1 MESTRATTNE
11 SINIGMTVH
20 PTHQSKHA
28 KKKNYLPRTKPKPL
42 WRSESLLAARSSNS
56 DNFLL
61 HKAKSSELLAGY
73 QSGWKISQDCRRLRF
88 TCMPIMPICVWHA
101 HWHSEWER
109 MSFWPTFFG
118 IVTWGKLN
126 MVCTVSILTKR
137 RVGGTCHGF
146 PLWSAHADCEVHAI
160 SCSWEITRVRFV
172 NFHWSQRPMR
182 LHMPSMSLDPNFCP
196 GDSRF
201 EMLQPQTPLPFL
213 CHSPCLQIC
222 CNGRHHM
229 FDRFNSMQY
238 FKILRHLKA

>member
-126 MVCTVSILTKR
+126 MVCKYINKTPSWRDLPRLPTLISPCWLWSSCNFMLLGDHKSKIR
-137 RVGGTCHGF
+137 EF
-146 PLWSAHADCEVHAI
+146 PLKPTPNASPHAQHV
-160 SCSWEITRVRFV
+160 SG
-172 NFHWSQRPMR
+172 P
-182 LHMPSMSLDPNFCP
+182 
-196 GDSRF
+196 
-201 EMLQPQTPLPFL
+201 
-213 CHSPCLQIC
+213 
-222 CNGRHHM
+222 
-229 FDRFNSMQY
+229 
-238 FKILRHLKA
+238 